1 MKKCLGYKVRIVSTN
16 RVRYDNTDSCMQ
28 YTGAWTHN
36 LMLDFRHY
44 NRTRACG
51 SPDSTVTVDFTG
63 TFLAITGETEAAS
76 ISVQIDEG
84 APEVI
89 AIPKTEFRDRS
100 ISLNDLPVDRH
111 TVRITVLSGCYSL
124 DGVEVG

>member
-1 MKKCLGYKVRIVSTN
+1 MTN
-16 RVRYDNTDSCMQ
+16 CHRL
-28 YTGAWTHN
+28 TGI
-36 LMLDFRHY
+36 
-44 NRTRACG
+44 
-51 SPDSTVTVDFTG
+51 
-63 TFLAITGETEAAS
+63 FLAITGETEAAS

-84 APEVI
+84 EQEVI

-100 ISLNDLPVDRH
+100 ISLNDLPVGRH